1 MAAGS
6 GPGRCGMERLTARQ
20 EEVLAAVKEMTAE
33 RGWPPTVRELARRL
47 GIGPRAAFEHVAAL
61 VRKGY
66 LEKEEGRPRALAPAG
81 KTPALELPLLGRV
94 AAGPPILA
102 IEEREGTVAV
112 DRERSGA
119 RPGDFVL
126 RVRGDSMVG
135 EHILDGDLVI
145 VRPQTVAE
153 NGALVV
159 ALVGEEA
166 TVKRLYLRDG
176 KVILRAANPAYA
188 DLIVGADE
196 GVAVIGR
203 VVAVMR
209 RYG

>member
-1 MAAGS
+1 
-6 GPGRCGMERLTARQ
+6 MEKLTARQ
-20 EEVLAAVKEMTAE
+20 AEVLAAVRELSAA
-33 RGWPPTVRELARRL
+33 RGWPPTVRELGRRL
-47 GIGPRAAFEHVAAL
+47 GIGPRAAFEHLAAL

-66 LEKEEGRPRALAPAG
+66 IEKEEGRPRALAPAG

-102 IEEREGTVAV
+102 LEERGETVAV
-112 DRERSGA
+112 DRATGA
-119 RPGDFVL
+119 AAGDFVL

-145 VRPQTVAE
+145 VRPEAAAE

-166 TVKRLYLRDG
+166 TVKRMFLRDK
-176 KVILRAANPAYA
+176 KVVLRAANPAYA
-188 DLIVGADE
+188 DLVLGADA

-203 VVAVMR
+203 VVGVMR
-209 RYG
+209 RYGA

>member
-1 MAAGS
+1 
-6 GPGRCGMERLTARQ
+6 MERLTGRQ

>member
-1 MAAGS
+1 
-6 GPGRCGMERLTARQ
+6 MEKLTARQ
-20 EEVLAAVKEMTAE
+20 EEVLAAVKELTAE

-47 GIGPRAAFEHVAAL
+47 GVGPRAAFEHLAAL

-66 LEKEEGRPRALAPAG
+66 IDKEEGRPRALAAAG
-81 KTPALELPLLGRV
+81 KTPTLELPLLGRV

-102 IEEREGTVAV
+102 LEEREGTVAV

-135 EHILDGDLVI
+135 EHIVDGDLVVI
-145 VRPQTVAE
+145 RPEPTAE
-153 NGALVV
+153 SGALVA

-166 TVKRLYLRDG
+166 TVKRMYLRDG
-176 KVILRAANPAYA
+176 KVVLRAANPAYA
-188 DLIVGADE
+188 DLVVGADA

-203 VVAVMR
+203 VVSVMR

>member
-1 MAAGS
+1 
-6 GPGRCGMERLTARQ
+6 MEKLTARQ
-20 EEVLAAVKEMTAE
+20 AEVLAAVRELSAA

-47 GIGPRAAFEHVAAL
+47 GIGPRAAFEHLAAL

-66 LEKEEGRPRALAPAG
+66 IEKEEGRPRALAPAG

-102 IEEREGTVAV
+102 LEERGETVAV
-112 DRERSGA
+112 DRATGA
-119 RPGDFVL
+119 AAGDFVL

-145 VRPQTVAE
+145 VRPEAAAE

-166 TVKRLYLRDG
+166 TVKRMYLRDK
-176 KVILRAANPAYA
+176 KVVLRAANPAYA
-188 DLIVGADE
+188 DLVLGADA

-203 VVAVMR
+203 VVGVMR
-209 RYG
+209 RYGA